1 MLHLALG
8 RLPLVISQKRSVMPA
23 VLLLAALLLTPL
35 LGCDQPRRYSRSS
48 GYYGDEYSDRQRDLA
63 SDQRTRHEE
72 EEQRHLDEERRQD
85 RERSYDGSR
94 SWWPFWR

>member
-1 MLHLALG
+1 MNG
-8 RLPLVISQKRSVMPA
+8 RKRSLMLD
-23 VLLLAALLLTPL
+23 VLPLAALLLTPL

-48 GYYGDEYSDRQRDLA
+48 SYYGDDY
-63 SDQRTRHEE
+63 SDQRRRHEE
-72 EEQRHLDEERRQD
+72 EEQRHLDEERRED

>member
-1 MLHLALG
+1 MTNG
-8 RLPLVISQKRSVMPA
+8 QKCSVMFA
-23 VLLLAALLLTPL
+23 VLPLAALLLTPL

-48 GYYGDEYSDRQRDLA
+48 GYYGDEYSDQR
-63 SDQRTRHEE
+63 RRHQE

-94 SWWPFWR
+94 YWWPFGR